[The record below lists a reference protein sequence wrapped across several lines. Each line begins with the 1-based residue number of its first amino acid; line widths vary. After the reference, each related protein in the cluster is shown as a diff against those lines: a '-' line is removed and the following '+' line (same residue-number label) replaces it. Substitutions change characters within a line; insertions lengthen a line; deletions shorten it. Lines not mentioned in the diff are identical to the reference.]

1 MKKKIYILSALPQWA
16 REKIEAEKMGSE
28 ITLTGTIRA
37 KSFWHPMGKAVE
49 LWTTNSYPVTQL
61 WVIGQKEKPTES
73 GH

>member
-37 KSFWHPMGKAVE
+37 KSLWHSMGKAVE
-49 LWTTNSYPVTQL
+49 LWSITGCAVSPMDL
-61 WVIGQKEKPTES
+61 K
-73 GH
+73 